1 MDTGYQRR
9 RPGHQILVHQTPGI
23 SKALALRE
31 TFVSFSLP
39 PPLKLHHFFGRRLWH
54 LVLFCSEIECPAE
67 FSWYTSF
74 WKGFSAEFGSP
85 LACGIAALAQAAAV
99 PEDLEI
105 EWSSAEQPLLG
116 TQDWNLRKIRWTL
129 AIRCPP
135 AIFHTKCYRTVQT
148 YMYLPWWARKLYQMV
163 LCRICIL
170 FSSRVSLFL
179 EGSEFNRTEDGLG
192 GSEAFEKT
200 KWNAAL
206 VRCICR

>member
-9 RPGHQILVHQTPGI
+9 RPGHQILVHQNAGI

-148 YMYLPWWARKLYQMV
+148 YMYIY
-163 LCRICIL
+163 IYI
-170 FSSRVSLFL
+170 
-179 EGSEFNRTEDGLG
+179 
-192 GSEAFEKT
+192 
-200 KWNAAL
+200 
-206 VRCICR
+206 